1 MMPNRFFSNS
11 PMPSRDLHVPSGEP
25 TTFHV
30 KRFLTTSTTNTKN
43 FGPPQPAFRR
53 EGKTTGT
60 LATISACSSSN
71 AAARY
76 LAAACAAVLAVAAR
90 WALSP
95 ALGDYLPYVTLY
107 PAVAFAAWCCGVGPS
122 IGVTIVGM
130 LGVRYFFMVPQHSL
144 SIRDIPGTVGLLAF
158 ASGAAATIAVGE
170 FVRRDTA
177 ALQRAQG
184 ELEKEVQK
192 RTAELAT
199 ANHSLG
205 ELSARLLRL
214 QDEERRRIAREL
226 HDSVGQT
233 LAALSMNLAAVG
245 ADIERLAKTATTIA
259 DSTALVNDMS
269 TDIRTISYLLHPPL
283 LDEAGLSSALTW
295 YIRGFSER
303 SKIDVD
309 LQIPADFGRLSRDL
323 ETAIFRVV
331 QECLTNIHRHS
342 GSSVAKI
349 IIERAN
355 GHVRVEVKDNGKGI
369 APEKQSEITSVPS
382 SCPGVGIRGMRER
395 LRQLGGTLEIHSDG
409 EGQGTLISARLPAEP
424 LPPPVEAQS
433 AAAGGPPFGQ

>member
-1 MMPNRFFSNS
+1 M
-11 PMPSRDLHVPSGEP
+11 
-25 TTFHV
+25 
-30 KRFLTTSTTNTKN
+30 
-43 FGPPQPAFRR
+43 
-53 EGKTTGT
+53 GT
-60 LATISACSSSN
+60 LAATSARISSN
-71 AAARY
+71 AAVRY
-76 LAAACAAVLAVAAR
+76 IVALCSVILALAAR
-90 WALSP
+90 WALRP
-95 ALGDYLPYVTLY
+95 VLGDYVPYVTLY
-107 PAVAFAAWCCGVGPS
+107 PAVAFASWCCGVGPTALLA
-122 IGVTIVGM
+122 V
-130 LGVRYFFMVPQHSL
+130 LGILGTRYLFISPQYSL
-144 SIRDIPGTVGLLAF
+144 SVPDTSQTVGLLSF
-158 ASGAAATIAVGE
+158 ACGAAAIIAIGE

-177 ALQRAQG
+177 ALHQAQG
-184 ELEKEVQK
+184 ELEEKVQQ

-199 ANHSLG
+199 ANTSLG

-295 YIRGFSER
+295 YVKGFSER

-309 LQIPADFGRLSRDL
+309 LRIPEDFGRLSRDL

-349 IIERAN
+349 AIAHSDGQVRIE
-355 GHVRVEVKDNGKGI
+355 VEDKGKGI
-369 APEKQSEITSVPS
+369 SAQKRHEITSSPTGV
-382 SCPGVGIRGMRER
+382 PGVGIRGMRER
-395 LRQLGGTLEIHSDG
+395 LRQLGGTLEIHSNG
-409 EGQGTLISARLPAEP
+409 ESKGTLISARLPATVP
-424 LPPPVEAQS
+424 PPPVEARS
-433 AAAGGPPFGQ
+433 AAAGGFLGQ